1 MAKTVALALGGGGA
15 RGLAHIAMLEVFD
28 ELGVKPVALAG
39 ASMGAIYAASYASG
53 LSASELHDY
62 TIATLAD
69 RRGTRS
75 KLLAART
82 GRWADIFSSLGNP
95 VMIDGEAFCEAFL
108 PQAVPQTFAQCT
120 IPLTVVATDYYAR
133 CERVFTKGLLRPAI
147 AASMAIP
154 GAIRPVRIDGR
165 VLVDGATVNPL
176 PIDHL
181 AGKADII
188 VGVDV
193 SGAPTVAGEADM
205 PGAWEAMF
213 GALQIMQGAIV
224 DAKAA
229 QYRPDILIRPNV
241 GSIRALDFGRSSVI
255 FRLAKPAKEEL
266 KRRLGALLAG
276 E

>member
-1 MAKTVALALGGGGA
+1 MTKTVALALGGGGA

-28 ELGVKPVALAG
+28 ELGVQPVALAG
-39 ASMGAIYAASYASG
+39 TSMGAIYAASYASG
-53 LSASELHDY
+53 LSARELHDF
-62 TIATLAD
+62 TLATLAD

-75 KLLAART
+75 KLFAARV
-82 GRWADIFSSLGNP
+82 GRLADLFSPLGNP
-95 VMIDGEAFCEAFL
+95 VLIDGEAFCEAFL
-108 PQAVPQTFAQCT
+108 PESVPQSFEQCR
-120 IPLTVVATDYYAR
+120 IPLTIIAADYYAR
-133 CERVFTKGLLRPAI
+133 REKVFNAGPLRPAI

-154 GAIRPVRIDGR
+154 GAIRPLRIDGQ
-165 VLVDGATVNPL
+165 VLVDGATLNPL

-188 VGVDV
+188 VGIDV
-193 SGAPTVAGEADM
+193 SGAPMVPGETDM

-213 GALQIMQGAIV
+213 GALQLMQGAIV

-229 QYRPDILIRPNV
+229 QYKPDILIRPNV

-266 KRRLGALLAG
+266 KRKLAALL

>member
-1 MAKTVALALGGGGA
+1 MTKTVALALGGGGA

-28 ELGVKPVALAG
+28 ELGLKPVALAG
-39 ASMGAIYAASYASG
+39 TSMGAIYAASYASG
-53 LSASELHDY
+53 LSARELHDY

-75 KLLAART
+75 KLFAARI
-82 GRWADIFSSLGNP
+82 GRLADLFSPLGNP
-95 VMIDGEAFCEAFL
+95 VLIDGEAFCDAFL
-108 PQAVPQTFAQCT
+108 PEAVPQTFAQCL

-133 CERVFTKGLLRPAI
+133 REKVFMEGPLRPAI

-193 SGAPTVAGEADM
+193 SGAPVVPGETDM
-205 PGAWEAMF
+205 PGAWEAWM
-213 GALQIMQGAIV
+213 
-224 DAKAA
+224 
-229 QYRPDILIRPNV
+229 
-241 GSIRALDFGRSSVI
+241 
-255 FRLAKPAKEEL
+255 
-266 KRRLGALLAG
+266 RRRRNTGPIS
-276 E
+276 